1 MTACAA
7 RGPRLLYVGTLPPH
21 QGGTAIV
28 GAQLLPA
35 LAKLG
40 YRIETI
46 APITDAALRS
56 GDPFA
61 ERHGDIEVSRFVVP
75 YLDVSPDSPPAED
88 YRRREQESIERLVTA
103 SIERERSDLILIGR
117 ESFAAHVA
125 PLARAQSIPSVVL
138 IQGATTMG
146 ILNGSYPPDLAAQ
159 LLENLNLTDVAVTS
173 APHMQRTL
181 AGLGLEDIEIVP
193 NPVDL
198 ERFRPLP
205 HTSRLRAQL
214 GVSDGDVVVAHIS
227 NLKALKRPV
236 DLVDAA
242 EVALRQDDR
251 LVFVIVGDGPCRTE
265 VEEACAARGISGAF
279 RFPGWVA
286 HAEVP
291 GFINAADI
299 VVMPS
304 AGEAQALVYLE
315 TQACERTLVASDI
328 PAAREV
334 VDHGRTGLLF
344 RTGDIAHLAETL
356 LIAVRDPA
364 LRARIGRSARE
375 HVTKHALDRVVAA
388 YAELFESVA
397 ARGVAVR

>member
-1 MTACAA
+1 MTTGAA
-7 RGPRLLYVGTLPPH
+7 RGRRLLYVGTLPPH

-28 GAQLLPA
+28 AAQLLPA

-46 APITDAALRS
+46 APITQAALGS

-61 ERHGDIEVSRFVVP
+61 ERNGDIEVSRFVVP
-75 YLDVSPDSPPAED
+75 YLDVSPDSPPPED
-88 YRRREQESIERLVTA
+88 YRRREQQSSRRLVTA
-103 SIERERSDLILIGR
+103 SIERERPDLILIGR
-117 ESFAAHVA
+117 ESFGAHVV
-125 PLARAQSIPSVVL
+125 PVARAQSVPSVVL

-146 ILNGSYPPDLAAQ
+146 IVNGSYPPHLATQ
-159 LLENLNLTDVAVTS
+159 LLDNLNLADVAVTS
-173 APHMQRTL
+173 APHMRRTL
-181 AGLGLEDIEIVP
+181 AGLGLRHVEIVP

-205 HTSRLRAQL
+205 HSSRLRARL
-214 GVSDGDVVVAHIS
+214 GVPNGAVVVAHLS
-227 NLKALKRPV
+227 NLKALKRPL

-242 EVALRQDDR
+242 EVALAQDNG
-251 LVFVIVGDGPCRTE
+251 LVFVIVGDGPCRTA
-265 VEEACAARGISGAF
+265 VEDACAARGISGAF

-286 HAEVP
+286 HEEVP
-291 GFINAADI
+291 EYINVADI

-315 TQACERTLVASDI
+315 TQACERTLIASDI

-344 RTGDIAHLAETL
+344 RTRDTAHLTEML
-356 LIAVRDPA
+356 LMAARDPA
-364 LRARIGRSARE
+364 LRARIGRRARE
-375 HVTKHALDRVVAA
+375 RVAEHGLDRVVAA
-388 YAELFESVA
+388 YDELLESA
-397 ARGVAVR
+397 ATQGVVR